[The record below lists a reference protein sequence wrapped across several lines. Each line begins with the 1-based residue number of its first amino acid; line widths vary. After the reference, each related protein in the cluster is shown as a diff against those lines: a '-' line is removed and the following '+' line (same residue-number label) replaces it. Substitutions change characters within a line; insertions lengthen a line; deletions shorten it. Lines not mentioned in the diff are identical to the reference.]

1 MPNVKIYIDEACYQ
15 AVRPAVS
22 DLLPDLRVILCEGL
36 EVTPAACQFAVLPVL
51 GLPDQPRI
59 NAELH
64 VMPRPSRTRDRL
76 EQVAG
81 RMRDSLSRASGLTVA
96 IRIAQLDAAT
106 YVALK

>member
-1 MPNVKIYIDEACYQ
+1 MPNVKIYIDQACYD

-22 DLLPDLRVILCEGL
+22 DLLPDLRAMLCDLL
-36 EVTPAACQFAVLPVL
+36 EVAPDACQFAVLPVL

-64 VMPRPSRTRDRL
+64 LMPRPSRTRDRL
-76 EQVAG
+76 EQVAAG
-81 RMRDSLSRASGLTVA
+81 MRDSLSQASCLTVA
-96 IRIAQLDAAT
+96 VRIAQLDAAT